1 MHIDDAIRLLKA
13 EKKRGVQHII
23 LSLWTADQ
31 FGRTDNNIWDYV
43 SDAVMDADWGHIND
57 TLDEMIEYVED
68 SQEICNTYGE
78 DE

>member
-23 LSLWTADQ
+23 LAHWTADQ
-31 FGRTDNNIWDYV
+31 FGRTDNKIWGYI

-57 TLDEMIEYVED
+57 NLDEMVEEVLID
-68 SQEICNTYGE
+68 QEIGE
-78 DE
+78 EV